1 MAQAESAAMKMLQNS
16 TDAQLAPA
24 GIDRATHPLNVI
36 RKKRLNLLRKMPE
49 LTPLSIQF
57 QRKTCLI
64 KRPDPAIDPLLKLLK
79 VLVPCAQIPFSLQR
93 QDFPAAVGRP
103 HRFAFDEVP

>member
-24 GIDRATHPLNVI
+24 VIDRATHPLSVI

-49 LTPLSIQF
+49 LTPLSVQL
-57 QRKTCLI
+57 QRQTCLI
-64 KRPDPAIDPLLKLLK
+64 KRPDLVVDPLLRLLK
-79 VLVPCAQIPFSLQR
+79 VLVPGAQIPFSLQ
-93 QDFPAAVGRP
+93 QQGSAAAVGRP

>member
-1 MAQAESAAMKMLQNS
+1 MAQAESAAMKRLQNS

-49 LTPLSIQF
+49 LMPLSIQL
-57 QRKTCLI
+57 QRQICLI
-64 KRPDPAIDPLLKLLK
+64 KRPDPAVDPLLR
-79 VLVPCAQIPFSLQR
+79 V
-93 QDFPAAVGRP
+93 
-103 HRFAFDEVP
+103 